1 MGLADAWFAL
11 LRTVVD
17 AGARDRVLT
26 LPTAAGPVRLRVTSV
41 TFAGGS
47 LRTPGRV
54 RDVRVEASDVEWS
67 GLRVP
72 RAHVHV
78 ATVDVRLSGALEP
91 AGVTVSGTV
100 PLPTVQAL
108 LDRSGRVPL
117 LLGLADGVPVLRWS
131 RAPRVAAVEVR
142 PEVVDAGL
150 VLRAVALRS
159 RRRRW
164 RLPARLP
171 PLPGSGTPLPG
182 GFRLEDVAPGDDG
195 VAVRVHRP

>member
-11 LRTVVD
+11 LRAAVAV
-17 AGARDRVLT
+17 GARDRVLSV
-26 LPTAAGPVRLRVTSV
+26 PTTAGPVRLRVASV

-47 LRTPGRV
+47 LLRPGRV
-54 RDVRVEASDVEWS
+54 RDVRVEATDVEWS

-72 RAHVHV
+72 RAQVHV
-78 ATVDVRLSGALEP
+78 DSVDVRLSGAVEP

-100 PLPTVQAL
+100 PLATVQAL
-108 LDRSGRVPL
+108 LDRTDGTRV

-131 RAPRVAAVEVR
+131 RAPRAVGVEVR
-142 PEVVDAGL
+142 PEIGAAGL

-171 PLPGSGTPLPG
+171 PLPGSGIALPG
-182 GFRLEDVAPGDDG
+182 GFRLEDVAPYDDG
-195 VAVRVHRP
+195 VAVRLHRP

>member
-1 MGLADAWFAL
+1 MLSDAWFAL
-11 LRTVVD
+11 LRAAVA

-26 LPTAAGPVRLRVTSV
+26 LPTAAGPVRLRLASV

-47 LRTPGRV
+47 LLRPGRV
-54 RDVRVEASDVEWS
+54 RDVRVEATDVEWS
-67 GLRVP
+67 GLVVP

-78 ATVDVRLSGALEP
+78 ATLDVRLTGALDP

-108 LDRSGRVPL
+108 LARSRGATLR
-117 LLGLADGVPVLRWS
+117 LGFTDGAPVVRWS
-131 RAPRVAAVEVR
+131 RAPRAVALEVR
-142 PEVVDAGL
+142 PEVDDAGL

-171 PLPGSGTPLPG
+171 PLPGSGLPLPG
-182 GFRLEDVAPGDDG
+182 GFRLEDVVPCDDG
-195 VAVRVHRP
+195 VAVRLHRP

>member
-11 LRTVVD
+11 LRTAVA

-26 LPTAAGPVRLRVTSV
+26 LPTAAGPVRLRVASV

-47 LRTPGRV
+47 LLRPGRV
-54 RDVRVEASDVEWS
+54 RDVRVEATDVEWA
-67 GLRVP
+67 GLAVP
-72 RAHVHV
+72 RAQVHV

-91 AGVTVSGTV
+91 AGVTVSGMV

-108 LDRSGRVPL
+108 LDRSGGATLRV
-117 LLGLADGVPVLRWS
+117 GLADGVPVLRWS
-131 RAPRVAAVEVR
+131 RAPRGPAVEVR
-142 PEVVDAGL
+142 PEIVDAGL
-150 VLRAVALRS
+150 VLRAVAVRS

-171 PLPGSGTPLPG
+171 VLPGSGLPLPG
-182 GFRLEDVAPGDDG
+182 GFRLEDVTPGADG
-195 VAVRVHRP
+195 VAVRLHRP